1 MTNRVPL
8 GTGSI
13 VGDRFVFEEQIGRG
27 GMGTVFKAR
36 DLRKEEARDADSRV
50 AVKIL
55 NEEFKRHPNAMQALQ
70 REARKAQAIAHPNI
84 VTVYDFD
91 RDGPDVYMTMELLEG
106 VSLDRVIKDV
116 EGLGVGFKEALRII
130 GGVCDAMAYAHDRG
144 IVHADFKPAN
154 VFLTREGTVK
164 VLDFGIARAVK
175 HVGRADG
182 PHTLFDPGELGALT
196 PAYAGYEV
204 IEGQDPDVRDDIYAI
219 ACVFYELLT
228 GKHPFNRLSAEDAS
242 KANLAPARPRGFSR
256 SQWQVLRSALEF
268 RRAPRPASAAAL
280 VQGLTP
286 KRKAPAVYFGLA
298 AAASI
303 VIVVML
309 AMMHVT
315 TYRDR
320 AVSSALVSDDASR
333 IESVMPW
340 LQELPP
346 ERRATLFL
354 DEKARTGLVTYFTQR
369 VDATVDP
376 EQGRY
381 DYAQADALI
390 KELWGLLPDSQIV
403 KTLVDRVSARRAYA
417 LERQNIAPTLVEFG
431 DSSALAP
438 DAALEQLASALKTR
452 SSAAARSLDGERTRS
467 GTERSADS
475 RFDTGAYTS
484 VADDAGRSNGRTQAS
499 DVTTATDREQQKNSS
514 QRDQVARTTS
524 PSGTQS
530 ELPAPSQEQL
540 ASQEKSTVPSA
551 PPQEEQAALAAPKL
565 DTTAQLATLKK
576 NLLSQVAANQV
587 HEAAATLST
596 LRALLPQND
605 AFLIKEAPEA
615 LALSYLRLASSAA
628 KNGRIEDALSLAES
642 GAQFAPTLPATIAA
656 RDRYARYIEIDDHL
670 QKRDSISKHHIR
682 FKIWRV
688 AKLSPAEMP
697 AVRQRWERDLKARIR
712 ATDEPK
718 RVAQLSQAAQAIF
731 GSDAGAQT
739 PVEQVAAETSANE

>member
-70 REARKAQAIAHPNI
+70 REARKAQSIAHPNI

-116 EGLGVGFKEALRII
+116 EGLGVGFKEALRIM
-130 GGVCDAMAYAHDRG
+130 GGVCDAMSYAHDRG

-175 HVGRADG
+175 SVGRADG

-242 KANLAPARPRGFSR
+242 KANLSPARPRGFSR
-256 SQWQVLRSALEF
+256 LQWQVLRSALEF

-298 AAASI
+298 VAASV
-303 VIVVML
+303 VIVAML

-320 AVSSALVSDDASR
+320 AVSSALVSDDAAR

-340 LQELPP
+340 LQELTP

-354 DEKARTGLVTYFTQR
+354 DEKARAGLVKYFTQR
-369 VDATVDP
+369 VDVTVDP

-390 KELWGLLPDSQIV
+390 KELWGLLPDSQTV
-403 KTLVDRVSARRAYA
+403 KTLVDRVSARRSYA
-417 LERQNIAPTLVEFG
+417 LKRQSIAPTLVEFG

-438 DAALEQLASALKTR
+438 DTTLEQLAVALKAR
-452 SSAAARSLDGERTRS
+452 SSAAPRSLDDEQSRL

-475 RFDTGAYTS
+475 SFDTAAYAS
-484 VADDAGRSNGRTQAS
+484 VADDASRSKGRTQAS
-499 DVTTATDREQQKNSS
+499 DVTTATGREQQTNSPQS
-514 QRDQVARTTS
+514 NQVVPTTS
-524 PSGTQS
+524 PSSAQS
-530 ELPAPSQEQL
+530 ELPPRLEQL
-540 ASQEKSTVPSA
+540 ASQEKSTAPSA
-551 PPQEEQAALAAPKL
+551 PPKEEQAALAAPKL
-565 DTTAQLATLKK
+565 NTTAQLAALKK

-587 HEAAATLST
+587 HEATATLST
-596 LRALLPQND
+596 LQALLPQND
-605 AFLIKEAPEA
+605 AFLMKEAPEA
-615 LALSYLRLASSAA
+615 LALSYLRLASTAA

-642 GAQFAPTLPATIAA
+642 GAQFAPTLPAITAA

-670 QKRDSISKHHIR
+670 QNRDSISKHHIR

-688 AKLSPAEMP
+688 AKLAPAEMP

-718 RVAQLSQAAQAIF
+718 RVAQLSNAAQAIF
-731 GSDAGAQT
+731 GSDAGAQA